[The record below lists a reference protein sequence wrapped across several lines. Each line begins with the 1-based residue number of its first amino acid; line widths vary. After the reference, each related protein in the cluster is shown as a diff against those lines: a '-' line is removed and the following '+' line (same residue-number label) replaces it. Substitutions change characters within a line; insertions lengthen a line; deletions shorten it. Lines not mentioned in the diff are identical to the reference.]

1 MTTHQLSFEKAQ
13 IRLWEKLR
21 AVDWSKIDVSDY
33 TRRYAQSQLQSHAYL
48 GTFTQVLTL
57 ATGDWINDL
66 KDLSLLELG
75 GGTGLQCLLA
85 LEAGIGHV
93 TYNDIYEGSCR
104 DVVAIAQAIG
114 LEIPAVICGDAPE
127 LVQEV
132 NSQGKIPDRIISYDV
147 LEHIYDIASHFKDV
161 AKLNTQHLQLFYAS
175 GANAY
180 NPRYVHSVKKIQI
193 AVDQRGQ
200 EVTLGSKDRDSNL
213 PYRQIRNSI
222 IRDSAPDL
230 DDAIVRELA
239 ERSRGL
245 RVGDIESR
253 VVVPY
258 LKGQP
263 TYSPS
268 HPTNT
273 CDPLTGNWCEQL
285 FTFNEIDSA
294 AKHAG
299 LRADFG
305 FGRYAL
311 SGKRLEDSVRI
322 SLNLGM
328 SLLGQHGL
336 RIAPYY
342 FVSLT
347 RACKVSANSA

>member
-1 MTTHQLSFEKAQ
+1 MTTHQHSFERAE

-21 AVDWSKIDVSDY
+21 AVDWSHIDVSDY
-33 TRRYAQSQLQSHAYL
+33 TRRYAQSQLRSRAYL
-48 GTFTQVLTL
+48 GTFTQVLNH
-57 ATGDWINDL
+57 ATGDWANDL
-66 KDLSLLELG
+66 EDLSLLELG

-114 LEIPAVICGDAPE
+114 LEIPSVICGDAPE
-127 LVQEV
+127 LVKEV
-132 NSQGKIPDRIISYDV
+132 NSQGTIPDRVVSYDV
-147 LEHIYDIASHFKDV
+147 LEHIYDIASHFKDM
-161 AKLNTQHLQLFYAS
+161 ALLNTQNLRLFYAS

-193 AVDQRGQ
+193 AVDQIGQ
-200 EVTLGSKDRDSNL
+200 EPTLGHKDRDSLL
-213 PYRQIRNSI
+213 PYRQIRSSI

-230 DDAIVRELA
+230 DEEIVRELA
-239 ERSRGL
+239 ARSRGL

-253 VVVPY
+253 VVIPY
-258 LKGQP
+258 LKGLP

-273 CDPLTGNWCEQL
+273 CDPSTGNWCEQL
-285 FTFNEIDSA
+285 LTFNEIDLA
-294 AKHAG
+294 AKPAG
-299 LRADFG
+299 LRAEFG

-311 SGKRLEDSVRI
+311 SGKRLEDFVRS
-322 SLNLGM
+322 SLNVGM

-336 RIAPYY
+336 RLAPYY

-347 RACKVSANSA
+347 RDRNVSANSA